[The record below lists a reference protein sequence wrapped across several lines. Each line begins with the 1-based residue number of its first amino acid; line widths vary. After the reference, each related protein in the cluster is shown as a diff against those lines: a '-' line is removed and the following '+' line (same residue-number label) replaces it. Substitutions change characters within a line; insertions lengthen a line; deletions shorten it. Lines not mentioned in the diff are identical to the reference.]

1 MRRAWFAAAAFA
13 AAACGGAEVP
23 LYLYAGGPAPAV
35 TVEAETDT
43 AYAVGDL
50 VSVAGPWQAGGT
62 AAGAILSCAVRDP
75 KPGKDNL
82 LAEAPVEVR
91 YFYLDRWP
99 PAAPP
104 ADTLAWARARGL
116 VADAGLYAYGY
127 IMRPDEVAA
136 AAAPAVDEAMWRAA
150 LADLRRDIKKV
161 KLNLITTAP
170 HWPHNKGYKIVAEP
184 STAAFAVVYADYDRG
199 LAVVQARLERLPPQ
213 GSDNLFRYLDVYLAV
228 DAATADVKWAA
239 ACVGGFAL
247 E

>member
-13 AAACGGAEVP
+13 ATACGGAEVP
-23 LYLYAGGPAPAV
+23 LYLFAGGPAPTV
-35 TVEAETDT
+35 TVEAQTDT

-50 VSVAGPWQAGGT
+50 VTVAGRWQAGGT
-62 AAGAILSCAVRDP
+62 AAGAILSCAVKDP

-82 LAEAPVEVR
+82 LAEAPAEVR

-99 PAAPP
+99 PDAPP
-104 ADTLAWARARGL
+104 ADKLAWARARGL

-136 AAAPAVDEAMWRAA
+136 EAAPAVDEAQWRAA
-150 LADLRRDIKKV
+150 LADLRPAIKKV
-161 KLNLITTAP
+161 KLDRITTAP
-170 HWPHNKGYKIVAEP
+170 HWPHNKGYKIVADAE
-184 STAAFAVVYADYDRG
+184 TAAFNVEYVDYDRG

-213 GSDNLFRYLDVYLAV
+213 DSDNLFRYLDVYLVV